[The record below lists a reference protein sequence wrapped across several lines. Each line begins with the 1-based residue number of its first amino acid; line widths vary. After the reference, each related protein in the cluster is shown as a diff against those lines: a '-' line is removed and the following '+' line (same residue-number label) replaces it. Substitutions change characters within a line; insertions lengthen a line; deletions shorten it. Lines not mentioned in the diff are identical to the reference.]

1 MHATG
6 TSKTELGGM
15 PLENERNVA
24 IVMSQSARLIEFR
37 GMPRL
42 ETVLEVEMNK
52 NPGSLVTI
60 REGELATKKS
70 DIAAD
75 ILGRYMC

>member
-1 MHATG
+1 MVERLVAKAKHGACASAACVLLHATG
-6 TSKTELGGM
+6 TSKSELGGM

-52 NPGSLVTI
+52 NPGSW
-60 REGELATKKS
+60 
-70 DIAAD
+70 
-75 ILGRYMC
+75 